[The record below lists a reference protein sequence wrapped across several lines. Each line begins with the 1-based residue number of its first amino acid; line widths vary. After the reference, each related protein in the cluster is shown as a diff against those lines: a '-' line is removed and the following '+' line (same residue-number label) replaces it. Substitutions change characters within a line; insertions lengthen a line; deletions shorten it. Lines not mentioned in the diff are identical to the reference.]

1 METFEDCCFSW
12 GLRGGVVAFL
22 RWRSWSCQAGCTSD
36 REPTWG
42 GGGGLWGQFFSLM
55 CPQCTE
61 QCRAQNR
68 GPGAGGGKNSFSSA
82 NPSPVAR
89 AKYRC
94 WCLQNGQG
102 EAWVLDTSFPTFW
115 NHQRCLG
122 AAFLMVRRNVLF
134 NNCLVNV
141 GKVP

>member
-1 METFEDCCFSW
+1 
-12 GLRGGVVAFL
+12 
-22 RWRSWSCQAGCTSD
+22 
-36 REPTWG
+36 
-42 GGGGLWGQFFSLM
+42 M

-68 GPGAGGGKNSFSSA
+68 GPGAGGGKNGFSSA

-102 EAWVLDTSFPTFW
+102 EAWVLDTSFP
-115 NHQRCLG
+115 HVLKPPKMLG
-122 AAFLMVRRNVLF
+122 SCIFDGEEECVI
-134 NNCLVNV
+134 
-141 GKVP
+141 

>member
-1 METFEDCCFSW
+1 MWWHFC
-12 GLRGGVVAFL
+12 GGVPGAARQGAPVTESL
-22 RWRSWSCQAGCTSD
+22 REEEEEGFGDS
-36 REPTWG
+36 
-42 GGGGLWGQFFSLM
+42 FFPLM

-68 GPGAGGGKNSFSSA
+68 GLGAGGGKNSFSSA

-102 EAWVLDTSFPTFW
+102 EAWVLDTSFPTF
-115 NHQRCLG
+115 
-122 AAFLMVRRNVLF
+122 
-134 NNCLVNV
+134 
-141 GKVP
+141 